1 MRKVLSPASLRLF
14 ALLVSTGVVL
24 TFFHDAAYR
33 RADVTGEGDYE
44 FGGLI
49 SHAGADILATTLAL
63 AVVAV
68 LWTSRRGHDSEA

>member
-1 MRKVLSPASLRLF
+1 MRAPDSLKLF
-14 ALLVSTGVVL
+14 ALLTTAGLLVL
-24 TFFHDAAYR
+24 AIHDFAYR

-49 SHAGADILATTLAL
+49 SHAGADILVTTVVL

-68 LWTSRRGHDSEA
+68 LWTSRRGSDSEA